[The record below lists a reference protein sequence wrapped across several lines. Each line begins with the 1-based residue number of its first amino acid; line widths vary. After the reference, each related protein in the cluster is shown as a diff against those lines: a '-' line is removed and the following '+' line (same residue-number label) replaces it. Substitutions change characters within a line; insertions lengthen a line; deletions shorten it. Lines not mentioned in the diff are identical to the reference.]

1 MTLFISVIFIS
12 NKDIILG
19 SDFLN
24 HFVAAEII
32 RRGEG
37 SRIYDIEYNYKVQ
50 AEILERNDLRNKN
63 VFRPLPTIAILFLP
77 LTLFPVI
84 DAFKIYTLL
93 NLILLGV
100 LTFLGYKT
108 FGNIKRNKPLF
119 SFVPWLFYP
128 GLITLQMGQT
138 SLILTLILFSVYI
151 LMRKK
156 KWLLAGLA
164 AALIVLKTQYIIILP
179 FLLLLSKNK
188 KLFLLGVS
196 LSFLCLLVLN
206 IAVLGVGPFTR
217 YPNFLL
223 ATETSI
229 FGSDTGL
236 SYTFY
241 SFLRDSYL
249 TRSLDKFPLIF
260 INFSA
265 YALVFYIFLKQK
277 VNILFEDGFSLA
289 VLVMIFFSLHSL
301 SFDLTMLLIPLFILL
316 NRVAKT
322 DSFKINQDTLFVAV
336 LFFLPWL
343 NYFKNYIYVELI
355 LAIVGIYFFSNIR
368 QHSLNP
374 KKPI

>member
-1 MTLFISVIFIS
+1 MQLIFKIIVFCLFVTLFISVIFIS

-164 AALIVLKTQYIIILP
+164 AA
-179 FLLLLSKNK
+179 
-188 KLFLLGVS
+188 
-196 LSFLCLLVLN
+196 
-206 IAVLGVGPFTR
+206 
-217 YPNFLL
+217 
-223 ATETSI
+223 
-229 FGSDTGL
+229 
-236 SYTFY
+236 
-241 SFLRDSYL
+241 
-249 TRSLDKFPLIF
+249 
-260 INFSA
+260 
-265 YALVFYIFLKQK
+265 
-277 VNILFEDGFSLA
+277 
-289 VLVMIFFSLHSL
+289 
-301 SFDLTMLLIPLFILL
+301 
-316 NRVAKT
+316 
-322 DSFKINQDTLFVAV
+322 
-336 LFFLPWL
+336 
-343 NYFKNYIYVELI
+343 
-355 LAIVGIYFFSNIR
+355 
-368 QHSLNP
+368 
-374 KKPI
+374 